1 MAGATKDL
9 WTQVVDQLSQT
20 QKNSSDFNA
29 IDWQCHK
36 RVDIL
41 RDVLT
46 LVRARQQEC
55 LDRRWKL
62 SHNGQTVVLHEYLDK
77 AALWVK
83 RFIEVGDA
91 CVQYDTAHM
100 SLPWGGIRFLLR
112 VVVSDIET
120 MACMM
125 EGVEAM
131 AAVITRYAIYER
143 VYLGRASSVQKELED
158 AIKAMYVDVLV
169 YLLTAR
175 RYFLKSKLSEGLQ
188 SVPIWSFNIFMPRCT

>member
-1 MAGATKDL
+1 
-9 WTQVVDQLSQT
+9 VDQLSQS
-20 QKNSSDFNA
+20 QKNCSDFNA
-29 IDWQCHK
+29 IDWQYHK

-41 RDVLT
+41 RDVIN
-46 LVRARQQEC
+46 LVRTRQQEC

-62 SHNGQTVVLHEYLDK
+62 NHNGQTVVLHEYLDR

-83 RFIEVGDA
+83 RFIEVGDT
-91 CVQYDTAHM
+91 CVQYDTAHA

-120 MACMM
+120 MACTM
-125 EGVEAM
+125 ESVEAM

-143 VYLGRASSVQKELED
+143 VYLGRASSVQTELED
-158 AIKAMYVDVLV
+158 AIKAMYVDVLM

-175 RYFLKSKLSEGLQ
+175 RYFMKSKLSECPQ
-188 SVPIWSFNIFMPRCT
+188 SVPRRSFNMFMPRYT